1 LTPPEIKK
9 TAAPAAGTLPVQNG
23 FSLISN
29 DKLIALYA
37 HLIQSR
43 MLEESA
49 RILLQASSFNPGIH
63 GALGHEASVVGAAID
78 LGPEDTIAPSH
89 LVCTAS
95 LLQGVSLQRVLS
107 RISAGPARTRRV
119 SLKRILAAAETNRK
133 KKNGK
138 IVVAFAAEDA
148 STQDDWHEAMRTAR
162 TRKLPMI
169 FVSHLHHPGKFE
181 SAAVHAE
188 VEDVALK
195 TREFHFPVIPV
206 DGNDV
211 VAVYRVASESITHAR
226 LLHSATLIECHLWD
240 GDDPILKMQ
249 QYLKRKGLYSLKLK
263 RNIAGAF
270 ARELD
275 AALKSATNHRA

>member
-1 LTPPEIKK
+1 MPPKNK
-9 TAAPAAGTLPVQNG
+9 TTNAAPANPEPIHNG

-37 HLIQSR
+37 NLLKSR

-49 RILLQASSFNPGIH
+49 RILLQSKTFKAGSH
-63 GALGHEASVVGAAID
+63 GALGHEASVVGVAID

-89 LVCTAS
+89 LGCTTS
-95 LLQGVSLQRVLS
+95 LLHGL
-107 RISAGPARTRRV
+107 A
-119 SLKRILAAAETNRK
+119 LKRILKGVGKRPAKMNAAGVKRILAEAEINRK

-148 STQDDWHEAMRTAR
+148 STEEVWHDAMRKAR
-162 TRKLPMI
+162 TRGLPMI

-181 SAAVHAE
+181 NSAVHAE

-195 TREFHFPVIPV
+195 SRTFHFPVIPV

-226 LLHSATLIECHLWD
+226 QLHSATLIECHLWD
-240 GDDPILKMQ
+240 DDDPILKME
-249 QYLKRKGLYSLKLK
+249 QYLKRKGLYSLKQK
-263 RNIAGAF
+263 REIIKSF
-270 ARELD
+270 TRELD
-275 AALKSATNHRA
+275 DALRLATTAR

>member
-1 LTPPEIKK
+1 MPPAIKK
-9 TAAPAAGTLPVQNG
+9 NAAPKTGSPSVQNG

-29 DKLIALYA
+29 EKLIALYA
-37 HLIQSR
+37 HLLKSR

-49 RILLQASSFNPGIH
+49 RILLQARNFNAVSH
-63 GALGHEASVVGAAID
+63 GALGHEASVVGVAID
-78 LGPEDTIAPSH
+78 LGPADTIAPSH
-89 LVCTAS
+89 LDCTAS
-95 LLQGVSLQRVLS
+95 FLHGASLPKILARLS
-107 RISAGPARTRRV
+107 TRAAKPHPAR
-119 SLKRILAAAETNRK
+119 LKSALAAAEVNRK
-133 KKNGK
+133 AKNSK

-148 STQDDWHEAMRTAR
+148 STEDAWHDAMHTAR
-162 TRKLPMI
+162 TRRLPMI

-226 LLHSATLIECHLWD
+226 QLHSAALIECHLWD
-240 GDDPILKMQ
+240 DDDPILNMEK
-249 QYLKRKGLYSLKLK
+249 YLKRKGLFTPRLK
-263 RNIAGAF
+263 RNIAAGF
-270 ARELD
+270 ARDLD
-275 AALKSATNHRA
+275 AAL

>member
-1 LTPPEIKK
+1 MPLTTKI
-9 TAAPAAGTLPVQNG
+9 PASSKPGSLPVQNG

-29 DKLIALYA
+29 EKLIALYA
-37 HLIQSR
+37 NLVKSR

-49 RILLQASSFNPGIH
+49 RILLQANSVDSCNH
-63 GALGHEASVVGAAID
+63 GALGHEASVVGVAID
-78 LGPEDTIAPSH
+78 LSTKDTVAPSH
-89 LVCTAS
+89 LECTAS
-95 LLQGVSLQRVLS
+95 LLHGVPLSQILNRVEGRHAKARSL
-107 RISAGPARTRRV
+107 
-119 SLKRILAAAETNRK
+119 SLKRILAQAESNRK
-133 KKNGK
+133 KKNSK

-148 STQDDWHEAMRTAR
+148 STEDSWHEAMHAAR
-162 TRKLPMI
+162 NRKLPMI

-226 LLHSATLIECHLWD
+226 QLHSATLIECHLWD

-263 RNIAGAF
+263 REIANTF

-275 AALKSATNHRA
+275 AALKIAQAKRA